1 MQPVRFRLT
10 GSGLET
16 ETKDF
21 GIVRCSGLT
30 GGEFKDPSGDDV
42 GTTQKLQVNLARV
55 GLNNEDDASKS
66 NENQC
71 TR

>member
-21 GIVRCSGLT
+21 GIVRCSGIT

-42 GTTQKLQVNLARV
+42 GTSQN
-55 GLNNEDDASKS
+55 SKS
-66 NENQC
+66 ILREWV
-71 TR
+71 